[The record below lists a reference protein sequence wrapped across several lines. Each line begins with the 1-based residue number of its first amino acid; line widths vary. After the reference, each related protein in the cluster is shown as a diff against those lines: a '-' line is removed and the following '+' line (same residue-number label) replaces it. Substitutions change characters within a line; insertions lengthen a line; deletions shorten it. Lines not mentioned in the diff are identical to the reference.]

1 MTVSFVHTNSEKV
14 SQKEK
19 ERRRERERE
28 RVKERKRDTEREREG
43 EDTEALSVY
52 SSKKFSV
59 SKLNKHFLL
68 LANFFSADGC
78 RQIASHRVSL
88 ASLVSQLGPV
98 TSKSGQVNELV
109 DNPSLYLY
117 CKWLMNSNLHCL
129 VACF

>member
-19 ERRRERERE
+19 ERGRERKIERKRE
-28 RVKERKRDTEREREG
+28 RAKERKRDTEREREG

-68 LANFFSADGC
+68 LANFFSANGC

-98 TSKSGQVNELV
+98 TRKSGQVNELV
-109 DNPSLYLY
+109 DNPSLNLY
-117 CKWLMNSNLHCL
+117 I
-129 VACF
+129 VAS